1 VPTWFAE
8 QGKSGF
14 QFCTA
19 FDSTGQRFERATAA
33 VSSKALKTGV
43 SLGSV
48 SFGSSALS
56 TASQRSVAGASA
68 ESRDGGSERSNAQ
81 TPLAPRVA
89 AAAASFS
96 GRPPSSSSDAEL
108 REIRAEIREAL
119 AAMRGGAAATSAT
132 YGGGFATPVARDA
145 GDGSLEARTAQ
156 LQSLVG
162 DLAQQVHAVSRTI
175 SGMSDAQRTFQE
187 RSQRTI
193 LGHLEQAQARIAD
206 QVARAVAAAGGDS
219 ARLSTG
225 TRPSAMASGGG
236 LGITESDP
244 PPRYGGR
251 PPSGGGAYDRDRDE
265 RLQYGRQPS
274 LQRRPLSGGPP
285 PSDRR
290 SYM

>member
-1 VPTWFAE
+1 MSA
-8 QGKSGF
+8 
-14 QFCTA
+14 
-19 FDSTGQRFERATAA
+19 
-33 VSSKALKTGV
+33 KALKTGV

-48 SFGSSALS
+48 SFGSAALS
-56 TASQRSVAGASA
+56 TASHERCRREA
-68 ESRDGGSERSNAQ
+68 ESRDGGSEFERADASG
-81 TPLAPRVA
+81 APR
-89 AAAASFS
+89 
-96 GRPPSSSSDAEL
+96 
-108 REIRAEIREAL
+108 
-119 AAMRGGAAATSAT
+119 RG
-132 YGGGFATPVARDA
+132 GGGFVLGKAALELLGRRAARAPRGDQGGAGGDARRRGGDARAGRRRVRHARARTRATGR
-145 GDGSLEARTAQ
+145 STARTAQ

-225 TRPSAMASGGG
+225 TRPSAMAAGGG

-251 PPSGGGAYDRDRDE
+251 PPSGGGAYGRDGDGRGRASTPRHE
-265 RLQYGRQPS
+265 RRSTGGS
-274 LQRRPLSGGPP
+274 RRRSTGGSRRCSGG
-285 PSDRR
+285 R
-290 SYM
+290 

>member
-1 VPTWFAE
+1 
-8 QGKSGF
+8 
-14 QFCTA
+14 
-19 FDSTGQRFERATAA
+19 
-33 VSSKALKTGV
+33 L
-43 SLGSV
+43 
-48 SFGSSALS
+48 
-56 TASQRSVAGASA
+56 
-68 ESRDGGSERSNAQ
+68 
-81 TPLAPRVA
+81 A
-89 AAAASFS
+89 AASSFS
-96 GRPPSSSSDAEL
+96 GRAPSSSSDAEL
-108 REIRAEIREAL
+108 RELRLELREAL
-119 AAMRGGAAATSAT
+119 AMMRGGGATARAPES
-132 YGGGFATPVARDA
+132 GGFATPGPDL
-145 GDGSLEARTAQ
+145 GDGSLAARTAQ